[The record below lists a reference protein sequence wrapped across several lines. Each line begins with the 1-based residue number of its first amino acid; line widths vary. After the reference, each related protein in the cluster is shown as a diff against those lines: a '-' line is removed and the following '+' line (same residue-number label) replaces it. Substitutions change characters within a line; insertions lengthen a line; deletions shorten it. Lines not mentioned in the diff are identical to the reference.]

1 MANEFDFIKDEEGV
15 EAIQTEKQ
23 KKDMLVISREDFIEV
38 TSNVSKRM
46 LEEMAETAKE
56 NGKELS
62 PLMVMSETLT
72 HIALLSR
79 IARELFKEGE

>member
-1 MANEFDFIKDEEGV
+1 MANKFDFIKDEECV

-23 KKDMLVISREDFIEV
+23 KKDMLVISREDFIKV
-38 TSNVSKRM
+38 TSNVSKRI

-56 NGKELS
+56 DGKELS
-62 PLMVMSETLT
+62 PLMMMSETLT